1 MEERYDNE
9 ASANYTTATIDG
21 VQKYLYRPSQ
31 PTSYLEGKTF
41 YRYEGREVLEFED
54 ASELYFVTRD
64 NPFEVGEQTSSMLVV
79 YAPTG
84 RVISELEVSSDN
96 GETTDDS
103 ENTIWYT
110 NFDGSL
116 EMMTYGQ
123 TVDINGE
130 VYYEW
135 FPFNNDTWYT
145 DDWASSNSPFVISEG
160 TKIVYNGSTDSL
172 YYPFDGT
179 IGKFGGNVYEV
190 TDGNHIYRY
199 ENEEEGEGSLIDTIS
214 YTNYIAPREE
224 GKGVIY
230 RLIDEHN
237 NDCPFDFKNMQFLH
251 NGEWYYTF
259 SYFGED
265 ASLGD
270 YCANNH
276 LATFQNQDNQN
287 TVVTTTIPMLVF
299 NLTHNASNNIVTGI
313 LKNDVQ
319 SPIAKGFIQGFRI
332 SGNKWLPTG
341 GGKSG
346 HFKKFD
352 IYTNGSL
359 YGNTF
364 HGYAKNFIAGNA
376 DKLISHFYGNT
387 MTLSIISNFD
397 ITIDCSEFVGNT
409 YDVLVSGTRAKK
421 IVGGSIRY
429 CYFDDYGATDTA
441 DVTLSF
447 VSNLA
452 IANSY
457 IRLFNALTINYEN
470 TTSSTTPLRFLN
482 IDARGW
488 TSGTSITIPSTF
500 LVNSDYELK
509 VAKNS
514 KGEIKMWCD
523 ADLIA

>member
-1 MEERYDNE
+1 M
-9 ASANYTTATIDG
+9 
-21 VQKYLYRPSQ
+21 
-31 PTSYLEGKTF
+31 
-41 YRYEGREVLEFED
+41 YEG
-54 ASELYFVTRD
+54 
-64 NPFEVGEQTSSMLVV
+64 
-79 YAPTG
+79 
-84 RVISELEVSSDN
+84 
-96 GETTDDS
+96 
-103 ENTIWYT
+103 
-110 NFDGSL
+110 SL
-116 EMMTYGQ
+116 
-123 TVDINGE
+123 
-130 VYYEW
+130 
-135 FPFNNDTWYT
+135 
-145 DDWASSNSPFVISEG
+145 
-160 TKIVYNGSTDSL
+160 DSL
-172 YYPFDGT
+172 YYAFDSI
-179 IGKFGGNVYEV
+179 IGKYSTEVYDV

-214 YTNYIAPREE
+214 YTTYIAPREE

-270 YCANNH
+270 YCDNNY
-276 LATFQNQDNQN
+276 LAIVQNQNNQN
-287 TVVTTTIPMLVF
+287 TVVTTKMPMLVF
-299 NLTHNASNNIVTGI
+299 SLIHNASGLIYSGI
-313 LKNDVQ
+313 LNNDVRV
-319 SPIAKGFIQGFRI
+319 PIEKGFIQGNRI
-332 SGNKWLPTG
+332 VGNRWSHTSGGRLGYYQT
-341 GGKSG
+341 
-346 HFKKFD
+346 FY
-352 IYTNGSL
+352 IYSSL
-359 YGNTF
+359 NVYGNTF
-364 HGYAKNFIAGNA
+364 HGYAKNFIVGNV

-387 MTLSIISNFD
+387 MTLSVISNFD
-397 ITIDCSEFVGNT
+397 ITIDCSEFTGNT
-409 YDVLVSGTRAKK
+409 YDVNVSGTKAKK
-421 IVGGSIRY
+421 IVGGSIKN